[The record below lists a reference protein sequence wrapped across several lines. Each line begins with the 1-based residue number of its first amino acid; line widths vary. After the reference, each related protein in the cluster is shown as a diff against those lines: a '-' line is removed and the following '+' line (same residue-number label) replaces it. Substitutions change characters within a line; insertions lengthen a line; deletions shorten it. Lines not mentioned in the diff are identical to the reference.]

1 MDPIT
6 CLAAATSAFSAV
18 QKMISAGK
26 QVEEAAV
33 QLSSWFRA
41 ASDLK
46 ASIADAESPTAL
58 KKMMQSGDSVETQAI
73 NIQIAKEKHR
83 EMETKLREM
92 WLYRYGINSYREMLT
107 TRRDIQARRDK
118 YVYARKRKIK
128 FIIDFIVIGSAVLSA
143 IGIIGFLI
151 WLIRTRGQ

>member
-1 MDPIT
+1 
-6 CLAAATSAFSAV
+6 
-18 QKMISAGK
+18 
-26 QVEEAAV
+26 
-33 QLSSWFRA
+33 
-41 ASDLK
+41 
-46 ASIADAESPTAL
+46 
-58 KKMMQSGDSVETQAI
+58 MMQSGDSVETQAI

-92 WLYRYGINSYREMLT
+92 WLYRYGIDSYREMLT